1 VIQYEEEYMF
11 PVTSKLRKWSAASL
25 ASLVVLVTFAGTASA
40 QTYPEAANR
49 GLAWMKTQQQ
59 PDASFAGF
67 GAGSTID
74 AVLAIVAAGQDPAGY
89 VQGGNTPI
97 SYLESKVADIVK
109 APGGAGKLL
118 GVVEALGMNG
128 KSFGGI
134 NLVETINS
142 TYNPD
147 TGQYGPDVIGHAY
160 SVLGLAAA
168 GQSVPDKAVAFLDSM
183 QTSENGWS
191 FSGEKGPGAADT
203 NTTSVVMQAYV
214 ALVVDDQ
221 SHQHVLRAAW
231 LYLMSQQNPDGGF
244 PYQQGGEFGSESDVN
259 STSYV
264 IQALLSVGGT
274 EDVIKP
280 MQYLLSLQ
288 KPNGAFQWKASEP
301 DDNAGATYQAVPA
314 LLGVTL
320 AAPTGVKTPPNP
332 ASQPGMP
339 RTGSSD
345 ASPIIALV
353 MLPVLMVGAGIVIRR
368 KVAAR

>member
-1 VIQYEEEYMF
+1 MF
-11 PVTSKLRKWSAASL
+11 SATTRLRKWSATGL
-25 ASLVVLVTFAGTASA
+25 ASLVMLITLVGTASA
-40 QTYPEAANR
+40 QTYPAAANK

-59 PDASFAGF
+59 PDGSFVGF
-67 GAGSTID
+67 GTGSTMD
-74 AVLAIVAAGQDPAGY
+74 AVLAIVAAGQDPATY

-97 SYLESKVADIVK
+97 SFLESKTADIVK

-118 GVVEALGMNG
+118 HVVETLGMDG

-134 NLVETINS
+134 NLVDTINS
-142 TYNPD
+142 TYNAD
-147 TGQYGPDVIGHAY
+147 TGQYGPDVIGHAF
-160 SVLGLAAA
+160 SILGLTAA
-168 GQSVPDKAVAFLDSM
+168 GQSVPDKAIAFLDSM
-183 QTSENGWS
+183 QTQDNGWS
-191 FSGEKGPGAADT
+191 FSGEKGSGAADT
-203 NTTSVVMQAYV
+203 NTTSVVMQVYV
-214 ALVVDDQ
+214 ALGVNDQ
-221 SHQHVLRAAW
+221 SHQHMLRAAW

-244 PYQQGGEFGSESDVN
+244 PYQQGSEFGSESDVN

-274 EDVIKP
+274 EDALKP

-288 KPNGAFQWKASEP
+288 KPNGAFQWKQTEP

-314 LLGVTL
+314 LLGATL
-320 AAPTGVKTPPNP
+320 AAPTGAKSPLNP
-332 ASQPGMP
+332 APNIQPGMP

-353 MLPVLMVGAGIVIRR
+353 MLPVLAVGAGIVIRR